1 MTNDIEE
8 LKQYVVAHA
17 RSQRMPPGHF
27 ESLLGRIHDDGEGTE
42 GSWVREWTLAAERL
56 ERDGRLMEACQ
67 HYNMARFPYVD
78 GPARQKAHERCV
90 TTFDQ
95 WRASVPGLEALEVT
109 LPEGRIRAWT
119 AGLSATDP
127 RPLLVMCGGIVSIK
141 EQWAAVLTLVRS
153 YGMAGVVLE
162 MPGVGENTLCYAHDS
177 HRMFSAVLDAVA
189 PRADV
194 RHTYALAL
202 SFSGHLALRAALVDD
217 RIKAVIGAGA
227 PVHDFFTEPRWQR
240 TVPKVT
246 VDTIAHLSGTKPDAV
261 FDHIRGWALSDAE
274 LAALDIPVCYVA
286 SRRDEIIPR
295 SDVLRLK
302 RQVRRFRMTEHD
314 DVHGSPDHFAE
325 TQLWML
331 LSLLRARGVLN
342 KQRVS
347 LAYALTRQRLRRRL
361 GRTPA

>member
-1 MTNDIEE
+1 MNDVNE

-17 RSQRMPPGHF
+17 RSQRMPASHF
-27 ESLLGRIHDDGEGTE
+27 ASLLGRIHDDGDGTE

-56 ERDGRLMEACQ
+56 ELDGRLMEACQ

-78 GPARQKAHERCV
+78 GPARKEAHERCV
-90 TTFDQ
+90 ATFGQ
-95 WRASVPGLEALEVT
+95 WRASVPGIEPLEVT
-109 LPEGRIRAWT
+109 LPEGRVRAWT
-119 AGLSATDP
+119 TGLSPSDP
-127 RPLLVMCGGIVSIK
+127 LPLLVVCGGIVSIK
-141 EQWAAVLTLVRS
+141 EQWAAVLTQVRS
-153 YGMAGVVLE
+153 YGMAGVVIE
-162 MPGVGENTLCYAHDS
+162 MPGVGENTLRYDRDS
-177 HRMFSAVLDAVA
+177 HRMLSAVLDAVA
-189 PRADV
+189 HRADV
-194 RHTYALAL
+194 RHTYTLAL

-227 PVHDFFTEPRWQR
+227 PVHDFFTEPGWQR

-246 VDTIAHLSGTKPDAV
+246 VDTLAHLSGTKPEGV

-274 LAALDIPVCYVA
+274 LSALDIPVCYVA

-302 RQVRRFRMTEHD
+302 RQVRRFRVTEHD

-331 LSLLRARGVLN
+331 LSLLRARGVVN
-342 KQRVS
+342 RQRLS
-347 LAYALTRQRLRRRL
+347 LGYALTRQRLRRRL
-361 GRTPA
+361 GRIPA